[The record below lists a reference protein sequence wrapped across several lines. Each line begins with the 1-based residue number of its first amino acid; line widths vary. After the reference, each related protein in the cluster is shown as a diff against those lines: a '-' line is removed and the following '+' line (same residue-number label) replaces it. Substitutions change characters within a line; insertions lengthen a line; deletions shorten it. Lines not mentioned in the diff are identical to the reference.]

1 MQIMFTQLIIRLM
14 TPLIVEVIKELLQQL
29 ARGEVV
35 SLNEET
41 VKAAMEQREDAIS
54 KAVAAATVGL

>member
-1 MQIMFTQLIIRLM
+1 M

-41 VKAAMEQREDAIS
+41 VKAAMVQREDAIS
-54 KAVAAATVGL
+54 KAVAAATASL

>member
-1 MQIMFTQLIIRLM
+1 MFTTLIIRLM

-29 ARGEVV
+29 ASGEVV

-41 VKAAMEQREDAIS
+41 VKAAMMQREDSIS
-54 KAVAAATVGL
+54 RAVAIATAGA

>member
-41 VKAAMEQREDAIS
+41 VKAAMVQREDAIS
-54 KAVAAATVGL
+54 KAVASATAGL

>member
-1 MQIMFTQLIIRLM
+1 MFTQLIIRLM

-29 ARGEVV
+29 AMGEVV

-54 KAVAAATVGL
+54 KAVAAATAGL

>member
-1 MQIMFTQLIIRLM
+1 MFTQLIIRLM

-41 VKAAMEQREDAIS
+41 VKAAMVQREDAIS
-54 KAVAAATVGL
+54 KAVAAATANL

>member
-1 MQIMFTQLIIRLM
+1 MFTQLIIRLM

-29 ARGEVV
+29 ASGEVV

-41 VKAAMEQREDAIS
+41 VKAAMVQREDAIS
-54 KAVAAATVGL
+54 KAVAAATASL

>member
-1 MQIMFTQLIIRLM
+1 MFTQLIIRLM

-29 ARGEVV
+29 AKGEVV

-54 KAVAAATVGL
+54 KAVASATAGL

>member
-41 VKAAMEQREDAIS
+41 VKAAMIQREDAIS
-54 KAVAAATVGL
+54 KAVASATAGL